1 MAWRGTFVLVALAAC
16 APLGADAATRVKV
29 SGIDHSEPGVLRIA
43 VKWRGSRTPAFRLSP
58 ACVAG
63 TPADWVVAST
73 VTMVPARRRAVLE
86 TSDDLA
92 WLADRGLPCRARALT
107 VQMLQGTRIVASA
120 RVPVDLPAPLVFTA
134 APPPPP
140 LEHSVPRLGFVG
152 RKLQAPQTKMSE
164 AGVTWSVNEHVT
176 LNLSYERT
184 GYAPVMSRD
193 HDDGIL
199 TGVKVGF

>member
-1 MAWRGTFVLVALAAC
+1 VT
-16 APLGADAATRVKV
+16 T
-29 SGIDHSEPGVLRIA
+29 SPG
-43 VKWRGSRTPAFRLSP
+43 S
-58 ACVAG
+58 
-63 TPADWVVAST
+63 
-73 VTMVPARRRAVLE
+73 
-86 TSDDLA
+86 
-92 WLADRGLPCRARALT
+92 LT
-107 VQMLQGTRIVASA
+107 VQMLQGPRIVASA
-120 RVPVDLPAPLVFTA
+120 RVPLELPAPRAFTA
-134 APPPPP
+134 APPLPP
-140 LEHSVPRLGFVG
+140 LEPAVPRLGFVG